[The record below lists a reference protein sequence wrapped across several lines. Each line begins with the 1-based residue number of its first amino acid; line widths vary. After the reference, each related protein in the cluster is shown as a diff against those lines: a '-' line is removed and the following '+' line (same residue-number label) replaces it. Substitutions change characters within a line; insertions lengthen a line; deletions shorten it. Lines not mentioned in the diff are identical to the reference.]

1 MQRFPSGF
9 ALVSP
14 RPAVSHNRPWLQE
27 RLEKDYLAFPVA
39 TEDLGKDP
47 LIVSFAD
54 GGSVGMKV

>member
-1 MQRFPSGF
+1 M
-9 ALVSP
+9 
-14 RPAVSHNRPWLQE
+14 SHNRPWLQE

-54 GGSVGMKV
+54 GDSVGMKV